1 MNQGYK
7 ANRPTTRQ
15 IENNYLRGQIKAL
28 VKKYERW
35 ERVNQ
40 KQVAKGLEPKYT
52 KEQFQA
58 LGLQIRKLKEKIYE

>member
-15 IENNYLRGQIKAL
+15 IENNYIRGQVKAL
-28 VKKYERW
+28 TNKYERW

-40 KQVAKGLEPKYT
+40 KQIAKGLEPKYT
-52 KEQFQA
+52 EEHFQA
-58 LGLQIRKLKEKIYE
+58 LSRQIQDLKEKIYE